1 VCRSVYALGCGR
13 GGKLGHGS
21 RDSLRFPN
29 LIQHFQAFNVKPLSI
44 AAGAFHCAVLALD
57 GRVFT
62 WGRSGTGCLGHHVA
76 RCETLPKEVVGGLK
90 GVKARHLS
98 CGYYNTFVIADD
110 GNVYSFGWGGSLNLG
125 VEVWSL
131 PSNSHKSRSNNQLT
145 TKYRIK
151 TSEFLIVRFT
161 SVGFRRRARMSGVPS

>member
-1 VCRSVYALGCGR
+1 VAITTPSSSQMTATSTPLG
-13 GGKLGHGS
+13 GG
-21 RDSLRFPN
+21 
-29 LIQHFQAFNVKPLSI
+29 
-44 AAGAFHCAVLALD
+44 
-57 GRVFT
+57 
-62 WGRSGTGCLGHHVA
+62 
-76 RCETLPKEVVGGLK
+76 GG
-90 GVKARHLS
+90 
-98 CGYYNTFVIADD
+98 
-110 GNVYSFGWGGSLNLG
+110 GGSLNLG